1 MVGMNSDVVLDCSH
15 DTILAGAGLPCRGT
29 IRLDGGCD
37 TCAGCDRCGIDSDLA
52 SLIAA
57 VSGDW

>member
-1 MVGMNSDVVLDCSH
+1 MVGMNSNVLDAGNCP
-15 DTILAGAGLPCRGT
+15 ILADCRIFGGGD

-37 TCAGCDRCGIDSDLA
+37 TCATCDRCGIDSDLA
-52 SLIAA
+52 GLIAE